1 MGKKIL
7 FFDSWK
13 GGIHNF
19 YRLNDALYERGFQSL
34 LVHLGSWGNEEETIK
49 EEIIGGLLTR
59 DISFYNGIGFEKI
72 LEIEKPDA
80 VLFLSIH
87 TFAHRAFIRYC
98 KKACIPT
105 ILLYHGFVRVQD
117 VDDNTKGAYKVNF
130 FSYAKRIIER
140 IPKLVQYTM
149 PCYIK
154 SLICTESTRKDW
166 IFLIKNIVYAF
177 TRPTI
182 FNISP
187 DAKTSLCLIYASAD
201 RVHAKNVYSFS
212 DEQIKEVGNPD
223 FTSFSLNE
231 ADIASNL
238 NVGLNDGEYVMYID
252 TALLVTGLFFK
263 SEKEY
268 MEHLEELAKEVKK
281 MGKTM
286 LFKPHPET
294 ARLCDLSQIDLDLIK
309 IVDKHNFVA
318 MLKRTI
324 CVITEPTTLSIIPC
338 TMGIPLL
345 LAKYNRLSELRFGH
359 VLRTYPRVAYLEE
372 LATLDVTIKKILSTT
387 DSESLEQWVSLNVGP
402 LPANEMPA
410 RVVKYTESIIKQY

>member
-19 YRLNDALYERGFQSL
+19 YRLNDALSERGFESL
-34 LVHLGSWGNEEETIK
+34 LVHLGSWGNEEQTIR
-49 EEIIGGLLTR
+49 EEVVGGLLTR

-72 LEIEKPDA
+72 LEHEKPDV

-98 KKACIPT
+98 KKAGIPT

-140 IPKLVQYTM
+140 IPKLLQYTM

-154 SLICTESTRKDW
+154 SLIRTESTVKDW
-166 IFLIKNIVYAF
+166 MFLIKNIVYAF
-177 TRPTI
+177 TRPTV

-201 RVHAKNVYSFS
+201 RVHAKDVYSFS

-223 FTSFSLNE
+223 FISFSLNQE
-231 ADIASNL
+231 DIASNL
-238 NVGLNDGEYVMYID
+238 NVGFNDGEFVMYID

-263 SEKEY
+263 SQKEY
-268 MEHLEELAKEVKK
+268 IEHLEELAKEIKR

-294 ARLCDLSQIDLDLIK
+294 ARLCDLSKLDLDLIK
-309 IVDKHNFVA
+309 IIDKNDFVT
-318 MLKRTI
+318 MLKNTI
-324 CVITEPTTLSIIPC
+324 CVISEPTTLSIIPC

-345 LAKYNRLSELRFGH
+345 LAKNNRLSELRFGH
-359 VLRTYPRVAYLEE
+359 VLRTYPRMAYLEE
-372 LATLDVTIKKILSTT
+372 LAMLEVSIKNILSSA
-387 DSESLEQWVSLNVGP
+387 DSESLEQWISLNLGP
-402 LPANEMPA
+402 LPAKEMPA
-410 RVVKYTESIIKQY
+410 RVVSYAESIIKQY